1 MSEIPTPAQL
11 KPSSSVNEVWT
22 IVELVNYSTRYL
34 KEKGFEAPRL
44 NTEWLLCHTLKCSRI
59 DLYTHFDKPLSND
72 ELTAF
77 KSLLKRRLDYEPI
90 QYIIGE
96 AEFMALKFYVD
107 KRVLIPRQETEILVQ
122 EAINLSHG
130 LEGSINIL
138 DIGVGSGNIA
148 VSLAKYINNA
158 LVTGIDVS
166 DDALEVAKINAERHS
181 LNNKVKLFH
190 HNIFDDIT
198 FDDKFDI
205 VVSNPPYISSD
216 EMKEVKKE
224 VSDYE
229 PSIATTDL
237 GDGLTYYKR
246 IVGVGKLILQEG
258 GWLLVEIAYNQ
269 KDDVSKLLSSLGYSN
284 VEAIKDYGGN
294 FRVIKGKNVSNYK

>member
-11 KPSSSVNEVWT
+11 KPSTAINKVWT
-22 IVELVNYSTRYL
+22 IIDLVNWSTQYL
-34 KEKGFEAPRL
+34 KEKGFEDSRL
-44 NTEWLLCHTLKCSRI
+44 NTELLLCHTLKCSRI

-72 ELTAF
+72 ELITF
-77 KSLLKRRLDYEPI
+77 KSLFKRRLDYEPI

-96 AEFMALKFYVD
+96 TEFMGLKFFVD

-122 EAINLSHG
+122 ETINLCRNFV
-130 LEGSINIL
+130 GSINIL
-138 DIGVGSGNIA
+138 DIGVGSGNIT
-148 VSLAKYINNA
+148 VSLAKNVENA
-158 LVTGIDVS
+158 FVTGIDVS
-166 DDALEVAKINAERHS
+166 GDALEVAKINVERHS
-181 LNNKVKLFH
+181 LGNEVKLLH
-190 HNIFDDIT
+190 HDVFNEIT
-198 FDDKFDI
+198 FEEKFDI

-237 GDGLTYYKR
+237 SDGLTYYKR
-246 IVGVGKLILQEG
+246 IVEVGKLILKEG

-269 KDDVSKLLSSLGYSN
+269 KDKVSKLLSSSGYSN
-284 VEAIKDYGGN
+284 VETIKDYGGN
-294 FRVIKGKNVSNYK
+294 FRVVKGKYTQNYK

>member
-1 MSEIPTPAQL
+1 MSEIPTPAPL
-11 KPSSSVNEVWT
+11 KTSSSVNRVWT
-22 IVELVNYSTRYL
+22 IVELVNWSTQYL
-34 KEKGFEAPRL
+34 KEKGFEDPRL
-44 NTEWLLCHTLKCSRI
+44 NTELLLCHTLKCSRM

-72 ELTAF
+72 ELITF
-77 KSLLKRRLDYEPI
+77 KSFFKRRLDHEPI

-96 AEFMALKFYVD
+96 TEFMGLKFFVD

-122 EAINLSHG
+122 ETINLSRE
-130 LEGSINIL
+130 LEGNINIL

-148 VSLAKYINNA
+148 ISLAKYINSA

-166 DDALEVAKINAERHS
+166 DAALDVAKINAERHS
-181 LNNKVKLFH
+181 LNSKIKLFR
-190 HNIFDDIT
+190 HNIFDEII
-198 FDDKFDI
+198 FDDKFG
-205 VVSNPPYISSD
+205 
-216 EMKEVKKE
+216 
-224 VSDYE
+224 YE

-246 IVGVGKLILQEG
+246 IVEVGKLILKEG

-269 KDDVSKLLSSLGYSN
+269 KDDVSKILSGMEYSN

-294 FRVIKGKNVSNYK
+294 FRVIKGKKR